1 MVFLVSPWTTPR
13 CPIVVATDAEMLE
26 GDEKTQIE
34 ALLSTLEEAMSG
46 RDRHRISEISHRI
59 DEVSAPFAQRRIE
72 RDLELAIQG
81 KAASAVAKEL
91 GVSK

>member
-1 MVFLVSPWTTPR
+1 MN
-13 CPIVVATDAEMLE
+13 
-26 GDEKTQIE
+26 
-34 ALLSTLEEAMSG
+34 G
-46 RDRHRISEISHRI
+46 RDRHRISELSHRI